1 MPMRSVFRKALK
13 VAAVAVLAL
22 ILAVLA
28 ARFLILTRPG
38 SPDAQLEQAD
48 KAAWLNAWIPAEP
61 LYKRAEASFLKTHE
75 LSKALYA
82 HVSQMPA
89 HMETGN
95 LQEQIWTL
103 TQDLALPEARDP
115 LTRLRI
121 LVIRGMIE
129 VNYDAAT
136 ARSTWATVESL
147 ARQQHQ
153 YLLASRAMGEQGIA
167 AFLLGDIATAKRQVI
182 AAWTVAKYAGDP
194 ATQIRYASV
203 YGTALVQFEKYKEA
217 LGPLDEAIQL
227 SQQTPGAAFP
237 SIAMTAKVEALS
249 GLDRNAEALALAQEA
264 LRYPQEHQLEGH
276 LYQILSSRGA
286 IYERMGKPTEAIADY
301 ITAKRYANHLGFWR
315 GLSEVGGALAQQYEL
330 RGELQTALATIDE
343 AIQANKQIPDELYF
357 VPRNLAIKA
366 EITARL
372 GHLRASNELYEKS
385 ADLIDSLLKSVP
397 TSTIERS
404 LLTQLS
410 RVYSGYFS
418 SLCDQDN
425 YPQAFRVIEK
435 ARGRVEAQALQH
447 HVARPPHK
455 PSQAEDRLT
464 KLNIQ
469 LLDTDEP
476 KRREQ
481 LSHTIAEVERQI
493 EPSSLI
499 EQTALDPVQLSQLQQ
514 QLLPSELLLEY
525 VLNEPHSYVLAVTRE
540 SVNRYA
546 LKGRAELEKLSTN
559 YRSALRHE
567 KTDTALAGK
576 IFDELLGSVP
586 EYTKNKFVIVIPDG
600 DLHLLPFSALMDAGQ
615 YAITSHTFTTVPSGT
630 VLAILRRRA
639 DPLSSVQLPYVGV
652 AAWTTAVP
660 SENFIVRALSGP
672 ARSQLVP
679 LPESR
684 REVELIAADLPKPS
698 KILLGADAT
707 ETRFKELPLSQY
719 NVLHLALHAYA
730 DLDYPDRSALA
741 FAPQR
746 GGTDDGLLQVREIRR
761 IPLTASLVTLSACNT
776 GVGPVGQAGVNN
788 IVNSFIEAGA
798 KSVVSTLWE
807 TEDHAT
813 TQLMQIFYKH
823 LARNE
828 EKADSLR
835 QAQIEMLNSGS
846 PPYYW
851 ASFQLVGE
859 PHGTVNDS
867 NKTRASIQKGHPE

>member
-1 MPMRSVFRKALK
+1 VRSIFRKALK
-13 VAAVAVLAL
+13 ITVFAVLGL
-22 ILAVLA
+22 TLAVLVI
-28 ARFLILTRPG
+28 RVLILTRPA
-38 SPDAQLEQAD
+38 SPDAQLEEAD

-61 LYKRAEASFLKTHE
+61 LYKKAEASFLETHE

-95 LQEQIWTL
+95 LQEQIWIL

-136 ARSTWATVESL
+136 ARSTWAMVESL
-147 ARQQHQ
+147 AKQRHQ

-167 AFLLGDIATAKRQVI
+167 AFLLGDIATAKRQVLT
-182 AAWTVAKYAGDP
+182 AWTLAKYGGDP

-203 YGTALVQFEKYKEA
+203 YGSALVQFEKYKES

-227 SQQTPGAAFP
+227 SKRTPGAAYP
-237 SIAMTAKVEALS
+237 SIATTAKIEALS
-249 GLDRNAEALALAQEA
+249 GLDRNTEALALAQEA
-264 LRYPQEHQLEGH
+264 LRYPQQHQLEGN
-276 LYQILSSRGA
+276 LYQVLSTRGG
-286 IYERMGKPTEAIADY
+286 IYERIGKPQEAISDY
-301 ITAKRYANHLGFWR
+301 IAAKHYASNLGYWR
-315 GLSEVGGALAQQYEL
+315 GLSEVGGVLAQQYEL
-330 RGELQTALATIDE
+330 QGQLQIALTTIDE
-343 AIQANKQIPDELYF
+343 AIQANKRIPDELYF

-366 EITARL
+366 EIIARL

-397 TSTIERS
+397 TPTIERN
-404 LLTQLS
+404 LLAQLS

-418 SLCDQDN
+418 SLCNQDR
-425 YPQAFRVIEK
+425 YPEAFRVIEK

-447 HVARPPHK
+447 HVARPPHQ
-455 PSQAEDRLT
+455 PTQAEDRLT

-476 KRREQ
+476 KMREQ
-481 LSHTIAEVERQI
+481 LSHAILEAEQQL

-499 EQTALDPVQLSQLQQ
+499 EQTALDPVRLSQLQK

-525 VLNEPHSYVLAVTRE
+525 VLDEPHSYVLAVTGE

-546 LKGRAELEKLSTN
+546 LKGRAEIERLSTN
-559 YRSALRHE
+559 YRSALRQE
-567 KTDTALAGK
+567 KTDAALAGK
-576 IFDELLGSVP
+576 VFDELLGSVP
-586 EYTKNKFVIVIPDG
+586 EYTKNKFIIVIPDG
-600 DLHLLPFSALMDAGQ
+600 DLHLLPFSALVDAGQ
-615 YAITSHTFTTVPSGT
+615 YTITSHTFSTVPSGT
-630 VLAILRRRA
+630 VLAILRRRSIPSA
-639 DPLSSVQLPYVGV
+639 NVQLPYVGV
-652 AAWTTAVP
+652 AAWTMAAS
-660 SENFIVRALSGP
+660 SENFILRAISGP

-684 REVELIAADLPKPS
+684 REVEIIAADLPKPS
-698 KILLGADAT
+698 TILLGTDAT
-707 ETRFKELPLSQY
+707 ETRFKELPLNQY

-746 GGTDDGLLQVREIRR
+746 GGSDDGLLQVREIRR

-788 IVNSFIEAGA
+788 IVNAFVEAGA

-813 TQLMQIFYKH
+813 TQLMQSFYKH
-823 LARNE
+823 LARDE

-835 QAQIEMLNSGS
+835 QAQLEMLNSGS

-851 ASFQLVGE
+851 ASFELVGE
-859 PHGTVNDS
+859 PHGTLNDS
-867 NKTRASIQKGHPE
+867 NQTRASIQKGYLE